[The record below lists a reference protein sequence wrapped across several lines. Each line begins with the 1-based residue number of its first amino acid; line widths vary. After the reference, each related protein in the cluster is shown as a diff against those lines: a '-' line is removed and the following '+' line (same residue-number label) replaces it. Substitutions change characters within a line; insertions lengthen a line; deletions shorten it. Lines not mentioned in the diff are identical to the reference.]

1 MAEQSIISYPEARV
15 PTEEPPFW
23 MYGSNSCLG
32 RVTTSSERRSMVVG
46 KCLVDFGDDDPDSI
60 LEINWIARARI
71 ISHHHQTKRNIRNA

>member
-1 MAEQSIISYPEARV
+1 
-15 PTEEPPFW
+15 
-23 MYGSNSCLG
+23 
-32 RVTTSSERRSMVVG
+32 MVVG